1 MAKHH
6 PDLVFCRKQAGI
18 SLGRLCEKCDGKC
31 VICDSYVRP
40 HVLVHICDEC
50 NYGSYEGRCIICGA
64 PGISDAYYCRE
75 CTLQEK
81 DVRKIPADYHG
92 SNGFITLQ
100 SGTDLAPPIHPFFRC
115 IQRDGCPKIINLGSS
130 RTDLFYGMS
139 DVFACFF
146 SPWISELPGLVKL
159 TSSIHRCFVLG
170 CAERKKYGFKKR

>member
-6 PDLVFCRKQAGI
+6 PDLVFCRKQPGI

-50 NYGSYEGRCIICGA
+50 NYGSFEGRCIICGA

-81 DVRKIPADYHG
+81 DVSFSHQFELSIRFSFLIAGHSLVSFEITAIYHIILC
-92 SNGFITLQ
+92 SLILFLPLFICFLHPTL
-100 SGTDLAPPIHPFFRC
+100 H
-115 IQRDGCPKIINLGSS
+115 
-130 RTDLFYGMS
+130 
-139 DVFACFF
+139 
-146 SPWISELPGLVKL
+146 
-159 TSSIHRCFVLG
+159 
-170 CAERKKYGFKKR
+170 